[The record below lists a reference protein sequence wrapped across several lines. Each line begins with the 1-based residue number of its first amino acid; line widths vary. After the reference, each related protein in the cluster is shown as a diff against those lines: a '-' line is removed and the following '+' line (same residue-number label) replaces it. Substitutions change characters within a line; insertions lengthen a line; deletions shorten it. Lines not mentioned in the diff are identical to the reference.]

1 MLESPSEGQVRRY
14 FSSQDLIGSDSAVQ
28 TARGGR
34 ALTALKSSN
43 QVRLGAYL
51 ALLAVT
57 YYFAARLG
65 LRFRFQYFLV
75 GIIWPANALL
85 LAALVL
91 TPRRR
96 WWLVLTATA
105 FAHAAA
111 LGLVV
116 PVWRLLWQIG
126 GNAAFTTVTAE
137 ALGRIAGPL
146 LHLGSRRQVVA
157 YVVTSFLSPL

>member
-14 FSSQDLIGSDSAVQ
+14 FSGQDLIGSDSAVQ

-34 ALTALKSSN
+34 VLTALKSGN

-65 LRFRFQYFLV
+65 VRFRFQYFQV

-85 LAALVL
+85 LAALVACTHRNRIRSHSCSGACGAGL
-91 TPRRR
+91 ASIVANR
-96 WWLVLTATA
+96 W
-105 FAHAAA
+105 
-111 LGLVV
+111 
-116 PVWRLLWQIG
+116 
-126 GNAAFTTVTAE
+126 
-137 ALGRIAGPL
+137 
-146 LHLGSRRQVVA
+146 
-157 YVVTSFLSPL
+157 